1 MPGQAP
7 RERHDPSR
15 EEPHGTLTA
24 APGSPDEEPVARAAY
39 VARGNPQSP
48 VAVGVRT
55 EPALKWHQSPGVV
68 KNLSFYVTLTVP
80 LFLLG
85 VLTQAFGVTLLPA
98 LLVSG
103 LVYAGLYLMLNWR
116 TRRENEIDAICDEVG
131 TYANQC
137 RQHILQIEALATH
150 ARSDIGRDRFGK
162 LAALAAA
169 ALSRWENAGGN
180 DLSAVA
186 KLECLLSQST
196 RIFVWYVQITNDEG
210 VPSEQSRDAIGRI
223 EHDLLDLIESSLV
236 EMSKSFKRED
246 AVNLDVAIRVL
257 DSMLITEGRSEK
269 S

>member
-1 MPGQAP
+1 MPGQEP
-7 RERHDPSR
+7 RERHDPGWEKLYGS
-15 EEPHGTLTA
+15 LTA
-24 APGSPDEEPVARAAY
+24 APKSPDKEPLARAAY

-48 VAVGVRT
+48 VAAGVRT
-55 EPALKWHQSPGVV
+55 APALKWYQSPGVA

-80 LFLLG
+80 LLLLG

-116 TRRENEIDAICDEVG
+116 TRRENEIDATSDEVG
-131 TYANQC
+131 TYFNQC
-137 RQHILQIEALATH
+137 LQHISQIEALATQ
-150 ARSDIGRDRFGK
+150 ARRDVGRNRFGK
-162 LAALAAA
+162 LAVLAAA
-169 ALSRWENAGGN
+169 ALSRLENAGGN

-210 VPSEQSRDAIGRI
+210 VLSEQSRDAIGRI